1 MKKSLTHTTFIS
13 LLRLSS
19 LIVAMVVLVSS
30 FSFGQQEDDYFITTW
45 EVTAGDLDITI
56 PTQGNGYDY
65 TVDWGDGNT
74 STNVTG
80 DATHIYATPG
90 TYTVKIDG
98 LFPRIYFI
106 NAEDKDK
113 IQTVEQ
119 WGTIEWSSMS
129 VAFFGCSNLQITAT
143 DAPDLSSVI
152 SMFRMFSGATAFNSD
167 IGHWD
172 VSNVTDM
179 SGMFWGADAF
189 DQDIGGWDVGNVFG
203 MSSMF
208 AGATAFN
215 QDIGGWD
222 VSGVTNMSFMFFNAP
237 AFNQDIGGWDVD
249 NVIDMASMFSGATVF
264 NQDIGGWDVSSVTNM
279 ESMLYNSGLS
289 TANYDATLIGW
300 QSQAVQNG
308 VSLGADGLT
317 YCAGEDARQAL
328 IDDHSWSINGDIIV
342 GADCG
347 SFITTW
353 EVTAGDL
360 DITIPTTGGGYDYT
374 VDWGDGNSDTNVTG
388 DAMHTYTE
396 AGTYTVSIEGDFP
409 RILFNNGGDK
419 DKIQTIE
426 QWGLISWK
434 SMENA
439 FFGCTNLTINA
450 TDVPDLSFVSNMR
463 RMFRDATSF
472 NSDISGWDVSGFK
485 DMTSMFQGA
494 TSFNSDLSSWD
505 ISGFKIMSSM
515 FLNATSFNSDIS
527 DWDVSGV
534 INMSSMFFYATS
546 FNSDISGWD
555 VSSVV
560 SMQGMFNGATSFNS
574 DIGNWD
580 VSSVTGIGMASMFA
594 EATSFNSDISNWDV
608 SSVTNMS
615 SMFFNATS
623 FNQDISG
630 WDVSSV
636 TNMGGMLSNSG
647 LSTANYDATLIGWES
662 QAVQNG
668 VSLGATGLTYCAEEN
683 ARQALIDDHSWTITD
698 AGAESYTYSIADA
711 ILDEGNTG
719 TSEMMFTISR
729 TSSGC
734 AATINWSTSDGTA
747 TAGSDYVAVMSGT
760 ADFAS
765 NELTKDIS
773 VTINGDEDGESDET
787 FTVTLTL
794 PTGSSSTLADGT
806 ATGTITNDDCPVAI
820 DEITN
825 LMGETCT
832 DNMDGSFTISASC
845 STCTNALEYGIN
857 NGGLSS
863 TMWQDSPDFSGL
875 SSQSYDIY
883 VREKAGGATTCQAGS
898 FVVVQDVPDTEAPTF
913 ICVQSYTVTLGD
925 NDTYT
930 MTTGDIA
937 DLYSGFEDNCS
948 DAADISAMLS
958 QSVFDVDDVGTLDIT
973 LTLEDK
979 AENSDECIISFTIQE
994 VVPNYQIGDQFFETL
1009 QDAINELNGEQ
1020 GIIFLVVDNYEDS
1033 SVSTIPS
1040 NVTLV
1045 VNQDR
1050 SINFTNDII
1059 VDGEIGSTGTIV
1071 GNLTV
1076 NGKYFGGGS
1085 LDGSMTNNG
1094 VFMIGGSLPVQ
1105 TSVNGNG
1112 SSSN

>member
-237 AFNQDIGGWDVD
+237 AFNQDIG
-249 NVIDMASMFSGATVF
+249 
-264 NQDIGGWDVSSVTNM
+264 
-279 ESMLYNSGLS
+279 
-289 TANYDATLIGW
+289 
-300 QSQAVQNG
+300 
-308 VSLGADGLT
+308 
-317 YCAGEDARQAL
+317 
-328 IDDHSWSINGDIIV
+328 HSWSINGDIIV

-485 DMTSMFQGA
+485 NMTSMFQGA

-546 FNSDISGWD
+546 FTSDISGWD

-973 LTLEDK
+973 LTLEDE